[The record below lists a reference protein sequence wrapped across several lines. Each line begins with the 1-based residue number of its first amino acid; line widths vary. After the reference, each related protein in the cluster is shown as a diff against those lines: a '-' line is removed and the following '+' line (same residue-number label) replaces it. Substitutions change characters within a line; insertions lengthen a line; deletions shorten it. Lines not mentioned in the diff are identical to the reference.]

1 MDPVITTHHTFLPSS
16 TPSLP
21 SFHLHLTRLTS
32 TLFIW
37 VGTGRP
43 SGLIAGGTEG
53 SGAGSEVLEQ
63 AEAAGGDVKRLTADW
78 AVAMPSRGV
87 SAATSHHEIVA
98 SLGGNAVSSSR

>member
-1 MDPVITTHHTFLPSS
+1 MDPLITTHHTFLPSPS
-16 TPSLP
+16 PSLP

-43 SGLIAGGTEG
+43 SGLTSDGAG
-53 SGAGSEVLEQ
+53 SGAGLEALEQ
-63 AEAAGGDVKRLTADW
+63 AEAAGGDAKRISADW

-87 SAATSHHEIVA
+87 SADRGHFTS
-98 SLGGNAVSSSR
+98 